1 MGEGEQEETLS
12 HDAGT
17 RREEGGI
24 TSVKEEGMKRIEIT
38 QEYKVVDGVK
48 EENKIYITLYSKN
61 ILGSGE
67 RVNSMLIINNYEAKE
82 LSQKLNEIVNNLQ

>member
-1 MGEGEQEETLS
+1 MGEGEQAEALS

-67 RVNSMLIINNYEAKE
+67 RVNSMLIIHNDEAKE

>member
-67 RVNSMLIINNYEAKE
+67 RVNSMLIINNDEAKE